1 MIEDIY
7 TIDGWV
13 YYIWYDMK
21 FYAKKDNILV
31 THTMSYEIIKQSQKN
46 EQLKAFIH
54 KQTIESAN
62 NLIKQNDTKP
72 TI

>member
-13 YYIWYDMK
+13 YYIWHDMK

-31 THTMSYEIIKQSQKN
+31 THTMSYEIIKASQKI
-46 EQLKAFIH
+46 EHLKAYIH
-54 KQTIESAN
+54 KETIKAAN
-62 NLIKQNDTKP
+62 NLIKT
-72 TI
+72 T